1 MGAAWLT
8 LRTDV
13 RRRWRSMLGMVLLIG
28 LVSGVVLVA
37 AAGARR
43 TSTAYPRLLRWAS
56 AAQLDL
62 VPGQARAGLTG
73 TGQTGYYRAVR
84 RLPQVASMSPVDL
97 LGMAIQVPH
106 GPADSNVNTTGSL
119 DPAVGL
125 TADRVK
131 VLAGRRYDPAD
142 PDAVMIDQRM
152 AALAHVRPGGIL
164 RVLAFKDFTSP
175 RPQVV
180 GTLTARVSA
189 IVRFDDALVPDNAGA
204 AEPRALFSPAFVDKY
219 VTHRYPRLVTSDYAG
234 VRLRPGASQAAFTAS
249 ARSLARRYPVAT
261 RGSVSIISLAG
272 GAAAAQRAMRPEAV
286 ALAIF
291 AGLAGLIALV
301 ILAQMLSR
309 QVSIEAAEYPILRA
323 LGASRGTLAAAS
335 LLWVALVM
343 LAGGLLGTGVAIAA
357 SPLMPI
363 GLARLAEPSPGIEV
377 NLAVLG
383 AGLAAIVLLPVLLVL
398 PAIRRAA
405 GSGSGPLGVAEPPHP
420 GRASR
425 LGSALGMGGSLTGG
439 IGVRM
444 ALEPGRGRTAV
455 PVRSALAGTAV
466 AVAALVA
473 AAVFGASLVGLV
485 DLPHRY
491 GQNWA
496 QSIDFMAPTTPK
508 SLAVRFMATQ
518 PLVSG
523 YALGNFGQ
531 ISVNRRVVPAIG
543 VDSVRGHGFV
553 TVLAGRLPTG
563 RGEIALGQQT
573 LRAAQAAIGQQ
584 VRVSVNGRPRPLRV
598 VGEVVLPAFT
608 EGGNAA
614 TDLGQGAVV
623 GTSLLST
630 PYQPTGCVHGLT
642 CYSFIL
648 LQYPA
653 GTSLRAADAHLEAA
667 FAQHGCRISEGCYT
681 LTTDQRPSDIRD
693 YSGIRDTPLL
703 LGALLGLLAVGT
715 LSHALLAGVRRRY
728 RDLALLKSLGLVR
741 SQLLQVVCWQAS
753 TLAAAAL
760 LIGLPLGLLAGR
772 WAWVVF
778 AGSAGVADRADVP
791 VPLVLLAIPA
801 TLLLANLI
809 AAGPGWTAARVP
821 AATVLRSE

>member
-1 MGAAWLT
+1 
-8 LRTDV
+8 
-13 RRRWRSMLGMVLLIG
+13 MLAMALLIG

-43 TSTAYPRLLRWAS
+43 TDTAYPRMLRWAS

-73 TGQTGYYRAVR
+73 TGRTGYFAALR
-84 RLPQVASMSPVDL
+84 RLPQVATVSPVDL

-106 GPADSNVNTTGSL
+106 GPPDSNINTAGSL
-119 DPAVGL
+119 DAAVGL
-125 TADRVK
+125 TADRVR

-164 RVLAFKDFTSP
+164 RVQAIQGFTSASP
-175 RPQVV
+175 TVR

-189 IVRFDDALVPDNAGA
+189 IVRFDDGLVPASAGA
-204 AEPRALFSPAFVDKY
+204 AEPRALFSPAFVEKY
-219 VTHRYPRLVTSDYAG
+219 VTHRDWWLVTSDYAG
-234 VRLRPGASQAAFTAS
+234 VRLRPGASQAAFTAA
-249 ARSLARRYPVAT
+249 ARSLARRYPAT
-261 RGSVSIISLAG
+261 RGTVSIISLA
-272 GAAAAQRAMRPEAV
+272 AATATAQRAMRPEAV

-301 ILAQMLSR
+301 ILAQLLSR
-309 QVSIEAAEYPILRA
+309 QVSIDAADYPILRA

-335 LLWVALVM
+335 LLWVGAVT
-343 LAGGLLGTGVAIAA
+343 LAGGLLGAGLAIAA

-383 AGLAAIVLLPVLLVL
+383 AGLAATVLLPLLLVL
-398 PAIRRAA
+398 PAAWRAA
-405 GSGSGPLGVAEPPHP
+405 RTAAGPHGVAGPPRP

-425 LGSALGMGGSLTGG
+425 LGSALGMAGSLTGG

-455 PVRSALAGTAV
+455 PVRSALAGTIV
-466 AVAALVA
+466 AVAAVVA
-473 AAVFGASLVGLV
+473 AAVFGASLLGLV
-485 DLPHRY
+485 GVPHRY
-491 GQNWA
+491 GQNWT
-496 QSIDFMAPTTPK
+496 QSIDFQAPTTPR
-508 SLAVRFMATQ
+508 SLAARFMATQ
-518 PLVSG
+518 PSVSG

-531 ISVNRRVVPAIG
+531 IAVNRRVVPAIG
-543 VDSVRGHGFV
+543 VDPVHGHGFV
-553 TVLAGRLPTG
+553 TVLAGRPPAG
-563 RGEIALGQQT
+563 PGEIALGQQT
-573 LRAAQAAIGQQ
+573 FQAAHAAIGQQ
-584 VRVSVNGRPRPLRV
+584 VRASVNGRARRLRV

-608 EGGNAA
+608 EGGSSA

-648 LQYPA
+648 LRYPA
-653 GTSLRAADAHLEAA
+653 GTPLRAADAHLAAA
-667 FAQHGCRISEGCYT
+667 FAQHGCRISQGCYT
-681 LTTDQRPSDIRD
+681 LTTDQRPSDIRN
-693 YSGIRDTPLL
+693 YSGIRDTPLV

-728 RDLALLKSLGLVR
+728 RDLALLKTLGLVR
-741 SQLLQVVCWQAS
+741 SQLLRVVCWQAT
-753 TLAAAAL
+753 TLAVAAL
-760 LIGLPLGLLAGR
+760 LAGLPLGLLAGR

-778 AGSAGVADRADVP
+778 AGSAGVAAQADVP
-791 VPLVLLAIPA
+791 VALVLLAVPA
-801 TLLLANLI
+801 TVALANLI
-809 AAGPGWTAARVP
+809 AAGPGWTAARIP